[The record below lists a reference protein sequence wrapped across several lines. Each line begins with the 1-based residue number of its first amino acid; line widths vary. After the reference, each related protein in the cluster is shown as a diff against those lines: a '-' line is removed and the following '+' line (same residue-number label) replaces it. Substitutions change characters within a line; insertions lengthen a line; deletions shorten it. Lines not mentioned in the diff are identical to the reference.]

1 MVKFRCCAAIFMLL
15 FILSCTGKNGSDY
28 LQKYGIK
35 KDSGSLGLLLNDM
48 FHSDEADKR
57 FALCDQAIRDLQK
70 SGGED
75 KLILILQDFLKA
87 YPDDPYRAYYFSVI
101 ADYYKKQDAIPL
113 AADYYR
119 RILYNTQDLIL
130 GGNSIHLLI
139 LKEWLAI
146 SDTADE
152 RITIYSMLINDFP
165 EQVNLGECY
174 YYLAI
179 AYETRGDFEESLTYY
194 HKYLNSPDLEIPGV
208 IDAYEQVQALI
219 RFHDSDK
226 SWTFETLDDLVNAVK
241 YAIARRRYDLLERY
255 QSDNFF
261 ILSWSQKM
269 MNLDE
274 EVTIGDLASYK
285 YTRLYYSPTLESFS
299 NEKEAFLKTWGWSYR
314 VKPWYLYFKQIE
326 YPLDPE
332 INGRWEW
339 AGIYMG
345 QPL

>member
-1 MVKFRCCAAIFMLL
+1 
-15 FILSCTGKNGSDY
+15 
-28 LQKYGIK
+28 
-35 KDSGSLGLLLNDM
+35 
-48 FHSDEADKR
+48 
-57 FALCDQAIRDLQK
+57 
-70 SGGED
+70 
-75 KLILILQDFLKA
+75 
-87 YPDDPYRAYYFSVI
+87 
-101 ADYYKKQDAIPL
+101 
-113 AADYYR
+113 
-119 RILYNTQDLIL
+119 
-130 GGNSIHLLI
+130 
-139 LKEWLAI
+139 
-146 SDTADE
+146 
-152 RITIYSMLINDFP
+152 
-165 EQVNLGECY
+165 
-174 YYLAI
+174 
-179 AYETRGDFEESLTYY
+179 
-194 HKYLNSPDLEIPGV
+194 
-208 IDAYEQVQALI
+208 VQALI

-285 YTRLYYSPTLESFS
+285 YTRIYYSPTLESFS